1 MESWSQILYW
11 IVVQE
16 TQTFGDIMAQT
27 IIEDIKAALGLM
39 PDNLGFDL
47 ELLIF
52 VNSAKSSLIQL
63 GVTEME
69 IDIDEETQWP
79 SFANDR
85 VGDLTK
91 HYITVKSRQTFDPVA
106 SETIANS
113 IGDSVME
120 LEGRLVHELEET
132 P

>member
-1 MESWSQILYW
+1 MESWSRTLYW

-27 IIEDIKAALGLM
+27 ILEDIKTALGLM
-39 PDNLGFDL
+39 PDNLGFNL

-69 IDIDEETQWP
+69 IDIDEDTQWP
-79 SFANDR
+79 SFANAR

-113 IGDSVME
+113 VNNSVIE
-120 LEGRLVHELEET
+120 LEGRLAHELEET

>member
-1 MESWSQILYW
+1 MGKL
-11 IVVQE
+11 
-16 TQTFGDIMAQT
+16 

-69 IDIDEETQWP
+69 IDIDEETEWP
-79 SFANDR
+79 SFANAR

-91 HYITVKSRQTFDPVA
+91 HYITVKSRQAFDPVA

-113 IGDSVME
+113 VSNSVME
-120 LEGRLVHELEET
+120 LEGRLTHELEET